1 MCACGG
7 RKSLSVISLSILFF
21 ETGSLADSGAHLLGS
36 LSPSAG
42 ATDVSYSALLFTWR
56 PEIRT
61 QVLMLCTKCFPDR
74 APSPDLKDRIF
85 KHQKQHVT
93 KWQHWRVTAN
103 KHQPRQ
109 GLQSEFCQTA
119 LKLGIK
125 VFLPSGTWRLQKQ

>member
-21 ETGSLADSGAHLLGS
+21 EAGSLAELGAHLLCS
-36 LSPSAG
+36 LPPGAG
-42 ATDVSYSALLFTWR
+42 ATDMNCSALLFTWR
-56 PEIRT
+56 LEIRT
-61 QVLMLCTKCFPDR
+61 QVLMLYPNCFPDQ

-93 KWQHWRVTAN
+93 KWQHRGVTAN

>member
-21 ETGSLADSGAHLLGS
+21 EAGSLAELGAHLLCS
-36 LSPSAG
+36 LPPGAG
-42 ATDVSYSALLFTWR
+42 ATDMNCSALLFTWR
-56 PEIRT
+56 LEIRT
-61 QVLMLCTKCFPDR
+61 QVLMLYPNCFPDR

-93 KWQHWRVTAN
+93 KWQHRGVTAN